1 MRAGG
6 EGLAPQGMP
15 VQDPNDRSLYPTQVA
30 SASSCGDG
38 HSANAGLK
46 NQVMTGGDIV
56 APPGGQ
62 TVWRRRRHWPLFIHH
77 QPIRSQPTDAA
88 MTQQPSTRE
97 GFPREA

>member
-1 MRAGG
+1 MNRPLAGDARSRS
-6 EGLAPQGMP
+6 ETIAPSIP
-15 VQDPNDRSLYPTQVA
+15 PVA

-56 APPGGQ
+56 APPGGP
-62 TVWRRRRHWPLFIHH
+62 TVWRRRRHWTLFIHH

-88 MTQQPSTRE
+88 MTLNIENVLPAFAGST
-97 GFPREA
+97 P